1 MATTRWPSSATWA
14 RRLQSVA
21 EQGCSREKDALFP
34 SLPSSS
40 SPRFCSPIFSPYS
53 TSSSPIL
60 PVAPHPTWHHVV
72 APHHQLW
79 GIRNRRHLFIQYF
92 LFVAALLRKRRIP
105 HWFRFLVWL
114 AYKGCDAVVI
124 YALATLFN
132 IHKKD
137 EVGMASAHID
147 TLWAPIL
154 LMHLG
159 GQDGITAYGI
169 EDNENWRRYLLISV
183 SQITVAIYVFRKSWW
198 WSDDRKLLGAAMI
211 LLFIPGIL
219 KCLEKP
225 WALKNATMTSIMN
238 SPDSRLQATLKTD
251 NKVPKDTGTH
261 SIKKPLSV
269 DKYVQEAARSIQEA
283 RAKDDMKGA
292 QDSMHTP
299 ITNNTEDVKGK
310 HVKEAPLNVRD
321 LQKRVGDKP
330 YHLFADLGH
339 PYSVRLKNLQEVMA
353 PPKARDMAHGLV
365 RSSLSKAFDRLYT
378 KHNKRRSLAG
388 LLRAAAAVLLT
399 FTAIGLFHESH
410 LKKTYNHDDVIITY
424 ILLCCTATLELVSA
438 CLFLFFL
445 GSGRLTSLDDQMSQY
460 NIIDYLARN
469 KNYQSFWSLMSR
481 LGYKDQLDRVW
492 CTEPPE
498 PSAGITEL
506 VYDHVIRGWTEYM
519 DEAYE
524 PIVVR
529 DKDNEWDWDFIHTAV
544 GAYRRFNDSRGQ
556 RTLEWEKCQ
565 EMEEVWWL
573 SLRPMSQLEEK
584 SPKMEAIRSS
594 LRMPFDES
602 VLLWH
607 LATEFCYFEHVGTG
621 SDATRHSRVISNY
634 MAYLLLVNPEMLM
647 PGARRSLFT
656 AAYSELEPSGYVVEL
671 EPVETMLESPPKTK
685 DEMARKIIQNVKST
699 IGSDDH
705 VHRAWELAHELMEL
719 AREVAEEKEKDLRKE
734 KAAGQENKQ
743 GEETEKGEEGEEEED
758 EEIKKEKPYMKV
770 KVKEEQLMI
779 KAKKAGDDK
788 MWAVI
793 QGVWVEMLCFSAGR
807 CRGYLHA
814 KSLGQ
819 GGEYLSYV
827 WLLLN
832 YMGMETMPEKM
843 QRPELPMR
851 GDVGGLVKS
860 KSEEK
865 TAKET
870 NKGDGDKK
878 PEEAKKKTQGEDTK
892 QAQAVAPA
900 AATATTS
907 ATCLENAERGG
918 EEELIEME
926 NEPEGGRKQAQATAG
941 ANATTSAAAV
951 APITGDDNV

>member
-1 MATTRWPSSATWA
+1 MGFSEAVQWWEES
-14 RRLQSVA
+14 QM
-21 EQGCSREKDALFP
+21 
-34 SLPSSS
+34 
-40 SPRFCSPIFSPYS
+40 RFLVL
-53 TSSSPIL
+53 TS
-60 PVAPHPTWHHVV
+60 
-72 APHHQLW
+72 
-79 GIRNRRHLFIQYF
+79 LFIQYF

-105 HWFRFLVWL
+105 HWFRFLIWL

-159 GQDGITAYGI
+159 GQDGITAYSI

-198 WSDDRKLLGAAMI
+198 WSDDRRLLGAAMI

-251 NKVPKDTGTH
+251 NKVPKDTTTTH
-261 SIKKPLSV
+261 AHKASIKKPLSL
-269 DKYVQEAARSIQEA
+269 DEYVQEASKSVQDAIAKAKKDAQDLRKNTPIAGDAE
-283 RAKDDMKGA
+283 AKDKYVLKGPLDA
-292 QDSMHTP
+292 EV
-299 ITNNTEDVKGK
+299 ITNNEDIK
-310 HVKEAPLNVRD
+310 LLTVRD
-321 LQKRVGDKP
+321 LEKRVGDKP

-339 PYSVRLKNLQEVMA
+339 PYFIRLKNLQEVMA
-353 PPKARDMAHGLV
+353 APKARDMAHGLV

-399 FTAIGLFHESH
+399 FTAIGLFNEGHR
-410 LKKTYNHDDVIITY
+410 KNTYNHDDVIVTY

-438 CLFLFFL
+438 FFFFFFFL
-445 GSGRLTSLDDQMSQY
+445 GSGHLTSLDDQMSQY
-460 NIIDYLARN
+460 NIIEYLARN

-481 LGYKDQLDRVW
+481 LGYKDQLDRLW
-492 CTEPPE
+492 CTEDPE
-498 PSAGITEL
+498 ASAGITKL
-506 VYDHVIRGWTEYM
+506 VYDHVIQGWTEYININ
-519 DEAYE
+519 EVEYTYE
-524 PIVVR
+524 FIVTRHEGREDVW
-529 DKDNEWDWDFIHTAV
+529 EWDYIKTMV
-544 GAYRRFNDSRGQ
+544 GTYRRFNDSRGQ
-556 RTLEWEKCQ
+556 RTLMWEK
-565 EMEEVWWL
+565 WH
-573 SLRPMSQLEEK
+573 RR
-584 SPKMEAIRSS
+584 MEAVKSS
-594 LRMPFDES
+594 MHMPFDES

-607 LATEFCYFEHVGTG
+607 LATEFCYFERVDTG

-634 MAYLLLVNPEMLM
+634 MAYLLLVKPEMLM

-671 EPVETMLESPPKTK
+671 EPMETMLESPPKTK
-685 DEMARKIIQNVKST
+685 DEMARKIIQKVKST

-719 AREVAEEKEKDLRKE
+719 ARDVA
-734 KAAGQENKQ
+734 
-743 GEETEKGEEGEEEED
+743 
-758 EEIKKEKPYMKV
+758 
-770 KVKEEQLMI
+770 VKEEENLKQKEAKVKADQKKIQEEINKGKEENLTKEQIKKAMEMERNMEKMKEKQLMI
-779 KAKKAGDDK
+779 DAKKAGDDK

-827 WLLLN
+827 WLLLS

-843 QRPELPMR
+843 QRSEMQVK

-865 TAKET
+865 TAKTLAKEA

-878 PEEAKKKTQGEDTK
+878 PKEAKKTQGEGTK
-892 QAQAVAPA
+892 PAQAVAAAAA
-900 AATATTS
+900 AATTTS
-907 ATCLENAERGG
+907 ATCMENAERGG
-918 EEELIEME
+918 EDELIEME
-926 NEPEGGRKQAQATAG
+926 IEPEGDRKQAQATG
-941 ANATTSAAAV
+941 GTNATTSAAAVV